1 MIRCFIYK
9 KLSLAFLFTILS
21 LSRNPFYG
29 QINEKYHISN
39 EVWQSYKLKNAKET
53 RLLEFKDNDEQLLA
67 KLVLLNLINKHR
79 KKHHKQLVELD
90 IHACRSANKTAQEP
104 AHNLSGAS
112 PTPWKC
118 IFAGL
123 PAQPTAERYPP
134 APCQL
139 PEAHQSS
146 LSPVL

>member
-21 LSRNPFYG
+21 LSGNPFYG
-29 QINEKYHISN
+29 QINEKYRISN

-90 IHACRSANKTAQEP
+90 IHACRSWPRILEKLDTLCHPYLSYHSTKNKSV
-104 AHNLSGAS
+104 H
-112 PTPWKC
+112 
-118 IFAGL
+118 GL
-123 PAQPTAERYPP
+123 
-134 APCQL
+134 L
-139 PEAHQSS
+139 H
-146 LSPVL
+146 